1 MWYDCSQLPQS
12 MSKHQRP
19 SAPKRN
25 QTQKPSVIDNDKP
38 KRLSVAV
45 AKINVEFWDTD
56 SNNKNGTDSNYDLS
70 NFVSDSSDPNN
81 YYL

>member
-1 MWYDCSQLPQS
+1 

-56 SNNKNGTDSNYDLS
+56 SNNKNVTDSNYDLS

-81 YYL
+81 Y